1 MVVIILHF
9 FKFVF
14 ENWYT
19 GVFEVTNYESELRL
33 VAKILNFLQFVFEN
47 WYRGPTLK
55 YYCNIF
61 EIADYKLE
69 P

>member
-1 MVVIILHF
+1 MVAKILNF
-9 FKFVF
+9 LKFVF

-19 GVFEVTNYESELRL
+19 GL
-33 VAKILNFLQFVFEN
+33 KM
-47 WYRGPTLK
+47 K